1 MCKCNPFLFFFFK
14 EKYLYHIYT
23 SNQLWLKRPKID
35 GKYQRIDCWWQVRLH
50 SNVWLLPQWLAT
62 LTTTIEKWIYRTTWN
77 CLFIIDL
84 YACVCSNA
92 NWYDQ
97 SHNHNYLR
105 LQQQSNESMHTSNLN
120 QIIEFL
126 KCRQYHPIKSNEMLH
141 LNSIFSSIYFEL
153 LIYEFFLYLV

>member
-1 MCKCNPFLFFFFK
+1 MNIS
-14 EKYLYHIYT
+14 YHLELLIYH
-23 SNQLWLKRPKID
+23 WLICM
-35 GKYQRIDCWWQVRLH
+35 YV
-50 SNVWLLPQWLAT
+50 
-62 LTTTIEKWIYRTTWN
+62 
-77 CLFIIDL
+77 
-84 YACVCSNA
+84 CVCSNA

-153 LIYEFFLYLV
+153 LIYEFFFVFGVTYIRTYTNYPNVDCCVWA